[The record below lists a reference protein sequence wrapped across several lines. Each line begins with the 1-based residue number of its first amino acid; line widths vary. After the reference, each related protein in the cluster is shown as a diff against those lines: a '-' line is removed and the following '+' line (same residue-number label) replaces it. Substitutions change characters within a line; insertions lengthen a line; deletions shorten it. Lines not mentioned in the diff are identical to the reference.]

1 MLLANALRNKSSL
14 IPLITGHIGSDFIS
28 LHIICPEIFLF
39 TMSVIFDNCI
49 SRRQNCFGRA
59 IILLQHNGFG
69 IRIILLK
76 IHNIAN
82 ISTTPTIDGLIRITY
97 YAKIAIAPS
106 QQSCQL
112 ILGPIGILI
121 LIHQN
126 ITEATLIPT
135 ADFLI
140 FR

>member
-1 MLLANALRNKSSL
+1 MLLTNAFRNKSSL
-14 IPLITGHIGSDFIS
+14 IPLITSHIGGDFIS
-28 LHIICPEIFLF
+28 LYIICPEIFLF
-39 TMSVIFDNCI
+39 TMRVIFDNRI
-49 SRRQNCFGRA
+49 SRRQNGFGGA
-59 IILLQHNGFG
+59 IILFQHNGFG

-76 IHNIAN
+76 IHNITN

-112 ILGPIGILI
+112 ILGTIGVLI

>member
-1 MLLANALRNKSSL
+1 MLLANAFRNKSSL
-14 IPLITGHIGSDFIS
+14 IPLITGHIGGDFIS
-28 LHIICPEIFLF
+28 LHIICPEILLF
-39 TMSVIFDNCI
+39 TMRVIFDNRI
-49 SRRQNCFGRA
+49 SRCQNGFGRA

-106 QQSCQL
+106 QQGCQL
-112 ILGPIGILI
+112 ILGTIGILI

-126 ITEATLIPT
+126 ITETALIPT